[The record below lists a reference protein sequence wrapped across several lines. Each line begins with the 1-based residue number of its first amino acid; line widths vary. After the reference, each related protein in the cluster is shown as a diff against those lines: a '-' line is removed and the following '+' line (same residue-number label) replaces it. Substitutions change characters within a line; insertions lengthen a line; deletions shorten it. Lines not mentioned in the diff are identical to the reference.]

1 MPNVTYPNV
10 LEIVGD
16 WIFHVS
22 FHANQDNSE
31 RRPLST
37 LIGTAL
43 AEPPPYREVL
53 CTTRSVP
60 GGMGGDVDGHQCAG
74 TLFFLRLTMG
84 FILKPRCEMRE
95 SEM

>member
-43 AEPPPYREVL
+43 AEPPPIRRVQKAAF
-53 CTTRSVP
+53 P
-60 GGMGGDVDGHQCAG
+60 
-74 TLFFLRLTMG
+74 
-84 FILKPRCEMRE
+84 PRP
-95 SEM
+95 SASSPDL